1 MAKGNIKKSLLQIAL
16 LILVFSF
23 SVSVLWGVYRLVKP
37 IVINLI
43 PNTTDLGKILTTIIS
58 YVSGITN
65 LIISTLVTAYVQS
78 QIDIRLNAPQILI
91 TPKHTNK
98 CNISGIKKERPTK
111 SIDRIQIGKVQP
123 KYRNIYA
130 TITNV
135 GKGILAEYSIFDQS
149 FSALLQPNDSCD
161 ICFMLYN
168 INENDAT
175 DIMLP
180 YIIKDVHSNTYSGSF
195 CMQLNYSKM
204 NVSFSSQ
211 QKIRKKRAK

>member
-23 SVSVLWGVYRLVKP
+23 SASVLWGAYCLIKP
-37 IVINLI
+37 IIINFI
-43 PNTTDLGKILTTIIS
+43 PSTTDLGKILNTIIP
-58 YVSGITN
+58 YVSGISN
-65 LIISTLVTAYVQS
+65 LIISTLITAYVQN

-98 CNISGIKKERPTK
+98 CNISGIKKEKPTK
-111 SIDRIQIGKVQP
+111 AIDRIQIGKVQP

-135 GKGILAEYSIFDQS
+135 GKGILAEYSIFNQS
-149 FSALLQPNDSCD
+149 FSVLLQPNASCD

-168 INENDAT
+168 LNECDTT
-175 DIMLP
+175 DIILP
-180 YIIKDVHSNTYSGSF
+180 YTIKDVHSNTYSGSF
-195 CMQLNYSKM
+195 CMHLNYPKM
-204 NVSFSSQ
+204 NVYFSSQ
-211 QKIRKKRAK
+211 KKIRKKRAK